1 MTSKHHSFPLSN
13 VKEGSRVRVVEIT
26 GGRGLTRR
34 LMEIGIL
41 PGTEIEVVKNN
52 FPGPVIIKNETIG
65 SICIG
70 YGMASKII
78 VEVV

>member
-1 MTSKHHSFPLSN
+1 MTSEQCHFPLSN
-13 VKEGSRVRVVEIT
+13 VKEGSKVRVIGII

-41 PGTEIEVVKNN
+41 PGIEIEVVKNN
-52 FPGPVIIKNETIG
+52 CPGPIIIKNEIIG

>member
-1 MTSKHHSFPLSN
+1 MTTESRLFPLSN
-13 VKEGSRVRVVEIT
+13 VKEGSKVRVVGII

-52 FPGPVIIKNETIG
+52 CPGPMIIKNEIIG
-65 SICIG
+65 SLCIG
-70 YGMASKII
+70 YGMASKIL
-78 VEVV
+78 VEVL